1 MGLVRQLKIDEDM
14 LQYVAINTEIIQQ
27 QLATTGRTDLFIE
40 FVIHLPVTVAQIAGV
55 GRSGA

>member
-1 MGLVRQLKIDEDM
+1 MRQLKIDEDM